1 LNWALCVPPK
11 SKFGDSRLVKVYK
24 FREKEDYIYYLSQ
37 IIADTVKYKERLKRY
52 LSEINELVESN
63 LASGVVEAV
72 VYESISDK
80 SKALLYYL
88 FNLLGDESKS
98 AVSYRKFRKLLVKG
112 SPCLNLSFE
121 RLTNEEAQV
130 SNSFNQHRNWGLH
143 IPESLFTNQ
152 IKIQNITAAEIDKH
166 KDTVPVEI
174 YDYFDIRYL
183 TSLKAEIAD
192 VISGIELLEK
202 RMMQD
207 YLKLSGVHFQISL
220 FRIKVK
226 PYEIMDVVQASL
238 NTQTKKNT

>member
-1 LNWALCVPPK
+1 
-11 SKFGDSRLVKVYK
+11 VKVYK

-52 LSEINELVESN
+52 LSEIDDLVESN
-63 LASGVVEAV
+63 HGSGVVEAV

-112 SPCLNLSFE
+112 SPCLNARFE
-121 RLTNEEAQV
+121 RLSNEEAQV

-152 IKIQNITAAEIDKH
+152 RKLQNITGAEIDKR
-166 KDTVPVEI
+166 KETVPVEV
-174 YDYFDIRYL
+174 YDYFEIGYL
-183 TSLKAEIAD
+183 TSLKAEIED
-192 VISGIELLEK
+192 VISSIEVLEK

-207 YLKLSGVHFQISL
+207 YVKLAGVHFQISL
-220 FRIKVK
+220 FHIKVK
-226 PYEIMDVVQASL
+226 PYEIMEVVQASF
-238 NTQTKKNT
+238 NTQTKKTT